1 MPAAGRK
8 GRRLT
13 TFYLAVMVFS
23 ALVLIAA
30 LSSALAYRF
39 GAPLLLLFLG
49 VGLLGGTDGFGI
61 EFNNDALTFYVG
73 SLALAVI
80 LFDSGF
86 GTSFK
91 TFRRTAAPAILLAT
105 VGVLLTAGLVAL
117 AASFILGLSLLEG
130 FLLGAIVASTD
141 AAAVFFLMRIGGI
154 HVVDKVSST
163 LEVESGINDPMAIFL
178 TMTLVSMLSVQGS
191 GAEETLAV
199 ALHFVREIGFGLL
212 FGLAGGVL
220 TILIANSFGL
230 NRGLAPILVL
240 TVALL
245 VFSATGAAGGS
256 GFMAV
261 YIAGLVAGNQRVR
274 YSGSIRRF
282 QEGMTWLAQIIMF
295 LLLGLLATPRNF
307 PEILVPALGLA
318 LFLVFIARPLAVWLC
333 LSFFDYRPR
342 ETNFIAWIGL
352 RGAASILLAILPA
365 IYGLEDAGLYFNIV
379 FIMVL
384 VSLVL
389 QGWLLGPVARLLK
402 LVQPKA
408 SGALETVEID
418 LPGNAKHELLVY
430 RLADGAP
437 VLEGALI
444 PRWAIPSL
452 VVRDGLSMRY
462 FYAGNLRAGD
472 YLYLFVVPG
481 MSYLLDQL
489 FADPKKIGEKGEEPM
504 LGTEVLMPDRPLGE
518 LAAIDPGV
526 AVPPGQEET
535 PLADFMKDRLG
546 GKPEV
551 ADRLHLGPLS
561 LIVRET
567 DDAHNVVSVGV
578 WREPLEEEASQFFP
592 PFWQRAVRR
601 LLRKGL

>member
-1 MPAAGRK
+1 M
-8 GRRLT
+8 T
-13 TFYLAVMVFS
+13 TFYLAVMIFS
-23 ALVLIAA
+23 ALVLLAA
-30 LSSALAYRF
+30 LSSALAFRF

-49 VGLLGGTDGFGI
+49 VGLLAGTDGFGI
-61 EFNNDALTFYVG
+61 EFSNDALTFYVG

-86 GTSFK
+86 GTAFK
-91 TFRRTAAPAILLAT
+91 TFRRIAAPAVLLAT
-105 VGVLLTAGLVAL
+105 AGVLITAALVAV
-117 AASFILGLSLLEG
+117 AAAVILDFSLLEG

-191 GAEETLAV
+191 GAEETLDMV
-199 ALHFVREIGFGLL
+199 LHFLREIGFGLL
-212 FGLAGGVL
+212 FGLGGGML

-261 YIAGLVAGNQRVR
+261 YIAGLIAGNRRVR
-274 YSGSIRRF
+274 FSGAIRRF

-295 LLLGLLATPRNF
+295 LLLGLLATPHRF
-307 PEILVPALGLA
+307 PEIFLPALALA
-318 LFLVFIARPLAVWLC
+318 LFLVFVARPVAVWLC
-333 LSFFDYRPR
+333 LFLFDYRPR

-365 IYGLEDAGLYFNIV
+365 IYGLENAGLFFNIV
-379 FIMVL
+379 FVMVL
-384 VSLVL
+384 VSLIL
-389 QGWLLGPVARLLK
+389 QGWMLAPVARFLD
-402 LVQPKA
+402 LVRPRA
-408 SGALETVEID
+408 SGALETVEVD

-430 RLADGAP
+430 RLAEGAP

-462 FYAGNLRAGD
+462 FYAGDLKAGD

-481 MSYLLDQL
+481 MSYLLDRL
-489 FADPKKIGEKGEEPM
+489 FADPDTIDGSSEESL

-518 LAAIDPGV
+518 LRAIEPTV
-526 AVPPGQEET
+526 AIPAGSEET
-535 PLADFMKDRLG
+535 RIADFIKERLG
-546 GKPEV
+546 GKPHI

-561 LIVRET
+561 LIVREA
-567 DDAHNVVSVGV
+567 DEAHNVMSIGV
-578 WREPLEEEASQFFP
+578 WREPEDDNTPLVF
-592 PFWQRAVRR
+592 RAIRARIARLFLKFRR
-601 LLRKGL
+601 